1 MSKTKTA
8 EEQIREDLQEEA
20 YGDSS
25 ETLSTADLQSR
36 LTKLESYISK
46 VERRIFKRERQIER
60 EINIDEKSR
69 ELVEHGVRILSGKDK
84 KVEI

>member
-1 MSKTKTA
+1 MNDA
-8 EEQIREDLQEEA
+8 QEQEKRIREELEDAA
-20 YGDSS
+20 YGDST
-25 ETLSTADLQSR
+25 EVLSRTDLQSR
-36 LTKLESYISK
+36 LTKLEGYISK

-69 ELVEHGVRILSGKDK
+69 ELVQHGVRILGGEDQ